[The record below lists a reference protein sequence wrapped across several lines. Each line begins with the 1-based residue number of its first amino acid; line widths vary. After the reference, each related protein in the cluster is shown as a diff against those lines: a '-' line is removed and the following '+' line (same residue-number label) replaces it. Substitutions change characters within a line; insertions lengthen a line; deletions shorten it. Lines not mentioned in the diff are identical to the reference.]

1 MICNQMQ
8 TTNNAD
14 YYCYS
19 RIRGAKSALFN
30 EADLAQYNASAT
42 KPVTIDDMFKLG
54 YICGSNLST
63 KQSFWKLINL

>member
-8 TTNNAD
+8 TQSNAE
-14 YYCYS
+14 YYLYT
-19 RIRGAKSALFN
+19 RIKGAKSALFN

>member
-1 MICNQMQ
+1 MQ
-8 TTNNAD
+8 TQSNAE
-14 YYCYS
+14 YYMYT
-19 RIRGAKSALFN
+19 RIRGATRAPFN

>member
-8 TTNNAD
+8 TINNVD
-14 YYCYS
+14 YYCYT

-42 KPVTIDDMFKLG
+42 IPVTIADMWELG
-54 YICGSNLST
+54 YVCGSNLVN
-63 KQSFWKLINL
+63 KQSFWKRIN